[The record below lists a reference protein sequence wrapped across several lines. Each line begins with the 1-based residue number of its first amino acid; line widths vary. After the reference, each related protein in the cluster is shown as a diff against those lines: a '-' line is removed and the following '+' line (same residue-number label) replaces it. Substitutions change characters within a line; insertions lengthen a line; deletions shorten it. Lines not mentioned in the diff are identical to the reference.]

1 MNRVPHGHAPRPARL
16 RRRPIRAIAVAVIA
30 AGGLLLA
37 ACGSGSSTSSASS
50 SSSSST
56 SGLKSAYT
64 GPSISTSALAS
75 MIFKA
80 TYDHASPSSLP
91 ANLVETLRVAGAEQL
106 TSAQQALVAS
116 CVKNMGCNTGG
127 TGNLTVAILD
137 PGPNVYLTLFEAEG
151 VAQALAYKQVKS
163 VKILDANYDLG
174 TFLTDF
180 RSFIAQKPSILIVN
194 NSYGASALPLFRQA
208 TAAGILT
215 FAVAQ
220 GVPGGTPG
228 KDFTSVVYNDEC
240 ALWTGAAEAA
250 VSATTSGSKVAA
262 LLTGPPGGTYSS
274 ESWPCIKKVLAAN
287 GWTVG
292 YTGYTSY
299 TPQGEITAANAMLS
313 SGKNISAV
321 FYESGPDN
329 IIKTYLSAG
338 KTPPNFY
345 SAGGVTQSTYAL
357 WKQEQ
362 GTAHQFNVDVAS
374 LQPWEYRVAVTAGV
388 DKIVAGTPIQ
398 AQDIF
403 PRVTLPIQ
411 QTLSF
416 ADTSVP
422 ASTAMTS
429 LLPATALNSLFG

>member
-1 MNRVPHGHAPRPARL
+1 
-16 RRRPIRAIAVAVIA
+16 
-30 AGGLLLA
+30 
-37 ACGSGSSTSSASS
+37 
-50 SSSSST
+50 
-56 SGLKSAYT
+56 
-64 GPSISTSALAS
+64 
-75 MIFKA
+75 
-80 TYDHASPSSLP
+80 
-91 ANLVETLRVAGAEQL
+91 
-106 TSAQQALVAS
+106 
-116 CVKNMGCNTGG
+116 
-127 TGNLTVAILD
+127 
-137 PGPNVYLTLFEAEG
+137 
-151 VAQALAYKQVKS
+151 
-163 VKILDANYDLG
+163 
-174 TFLTDF
+174 
-180 RSFIAQKPSILIVN
+180 
-194 NSYGASALPLFRQA
+194 
-208 TAAGILT
+208 
-215 FAVAQ
+215 
-220 GVPGGTPG
+220 
-228 KDFTSVVYNDEC
+228 
-240 ALWTGAAEAA
+240 
-250 VSATTSGSKVAA
+250 
-262 LLTGPPGGTYSS
+262 
-274 ESWPCIKKVLAAN
+274 
-287 GWTVG
+287 
-292 YTGYTSY
+292 
-299 TPQGEITAANAMLS
+299 MLS

-329 IIKTYLSAG
+329 IIKSYLSAG